1 MRDNAG
7 GGFAVPLISQKHRLD
22 SPSASAEKPDKV
34 LSDLRCNM
42 GPQSQFY

>member
-1 MRDNAG
+1 MSG
-7 GGFAVPLISQKHRLD
+7 GGCPVPLISQKHY
-22 SPSASAEKPDKV
+22 SPSASAEKSDKV